1 MAVVVEVAAAWVVP
15 VPGLAAAAPLAEP
28 VQVGMSDETLAVA
41 AALAFVA
48 ATRLAAVAFS
58 WFSSQYL
65 PRVVV
70 TSF

>member
-1 MAVVVEVAAAWVVP
+1 MAVVEVAAAWVVQ
-15 VPGLAAAAPLAEP
+15 VPALAAAEPLAEP
-28 VQVGMSDETLAVA
+28 VQVGMFGEILAVA
-41 AALAFVA
+41 AAPVFAA